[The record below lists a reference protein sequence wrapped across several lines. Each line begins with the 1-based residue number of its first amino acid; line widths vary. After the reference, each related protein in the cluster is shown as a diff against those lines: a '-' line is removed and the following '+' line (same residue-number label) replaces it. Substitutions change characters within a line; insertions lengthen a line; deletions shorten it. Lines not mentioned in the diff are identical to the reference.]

1 MTDVTLNT
9 ENFIYDG
16 NDYHKK
22 SSDVTVREI
31 GCNKYNEPNNVIIAF
46 PKGLVDDLKAY
57 YENQGFEDEEFEDG
71 EGELI
76 DYANRADEVDAI
88 LRHILF
94 VSKSRVDYTV
104 TVAFN
109 VEARSAE
116 EAENLVADELPWGL
130 DYNLLTV
137 EQD

>member
-1 MTDVTLNT
+1 MTDVMLNT

-16 NDYHKK
+16 NDYNKK
-22 SSDVTVREI
+22 SSDVTVREF
-31 GCNKYNEPNNVIIAF
+31 GGNKYNEPNYDIIAF
-46 PKGLVDDLKAY
+46 PKGLINDLKDY
-57 YENQGFEDEEFEDG
+57 YQNQGFEDEEFEDG

-116 EAENLVADELPWGL
+116 EAENLVTEELPWGL

-137 EQD
+137 EED

>member
-1 MTDVTLNT
+1 MTDVMLNT
-9 ENFIYDG
+9 DNFIYDT
-16 NDYHKK
+16 NDYYKK
-22 SSDVTVREI
+22 SSDVTEREL
-31 GCNKYNEPNNVIIAF
+31 GGTKYNDPNNFVIAF
-46 PKGLVDDLKAY
+46 PKGLIDDLKTY

-76 DYANRADEVDAI
+76 DYANRAEEVDAI
-88 LRHILF
+88 LRHILY

-116 EAENLVADELPWGL
+116 EAENLVTEELPWGL

-137 EQD
+137 EED

>member
-1 MTDVTLNT
+1 MTEVTLNT
-9 ENFIYDG
+9 ENFIADG
-16 NDYHKK
+16 ADYQRK
-22 SSDVTVREI
+22 SEEHTVEKLGEREYKRPT
-31 GCNKYNEPNNVIIAF
+31 NTIIAF
-46 PKGLVDDLKAY
+46 PKGLIDDLKAY

-94 VSKSRVDYTV
+94 VCKSRVDYTV

-116 EAENLVADELPWGL
+116 EAENLVTDELPWGL
-130 DYNLLTV
+130 DYNLISV
-137 EQD
+137 EED

>member
-1 MTDVTLNT
+1 MTDVMLNT
-9 ENFIYDG
+9 DNFIKDTD
-16 NDYHKK
+16 DYYKK

-31 GCNKYNEPNNVIIAF
+31 GANKYNEPNNVIIAF

-57 YENQGFEDEEFEDG
+57 YETRRFEDEEFEDG

-76 DYANRADEVDAI
+76 DYANRAYEVDAI
-88 LRHILF
+88 LRHILY

-116 EAENLVADELPWGL
+116 EAENLVTEELPWGL

-137 EQD
+137 EED

>member
-1 MTDVTLNT
+1 MTDVMLNT
-9 ENFIYDG
+9 EHFIYDT
-16 NDYHKK
+16 NDYYKK
-22 SSDVTVREI
+22 SSDVTLKEL
-31 GCNKYNEPNNVIIAF
+31 GGNKYNEPNYDIIAF
-46 PKGLVDDLKAY
+46 PKGLIDDLKAY
-57 YENQGFEDEEFEDG
+57 YQNQGFEDEEFEDG

-76 DYANRADEVDAI
+76 DYANKADEVDAI

-116 EAENLVADELPWGL
+116 EAENLVVEELPWGL
-130 DYNLLTV
+130 NYNLLTV
-137 EQD
+137 EED